1 MEVTHGMGESDG
13 GINRGFVIF
22 DTDGIKG
29 GLVGKWWGQTTD
41 MI

>member
-1 MEVTHGMGESDG
+1 MEVMHGMGESDS
-13 GINRGFVIF
+13 GITGLVIF

-29 GLVGKWWGQTTD
+29 GLVGEWWGQTTD